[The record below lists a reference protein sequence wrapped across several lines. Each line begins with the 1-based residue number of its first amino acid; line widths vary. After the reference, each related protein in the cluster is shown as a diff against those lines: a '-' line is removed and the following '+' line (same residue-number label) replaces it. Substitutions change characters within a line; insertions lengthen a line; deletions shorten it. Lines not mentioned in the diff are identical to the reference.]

1 VVRVVFVPVSIRVM
15 VTPGTTAP
23 VVSLTCPKMVPEVCA
38 ERLAADTAAKIHA
51 KMQQVMDALHRL
63 SNWKVAGAI
72 GAPPNDSP
80 LTGELECTR
89 GLARHL
95 PDAPLIN
102 LFSMID
108 HDLLWREQPLLIL
121 VPLVCATAAETA
133 NKERLR
139 TT

>member
-1 VVRVVFVPVSIRVM
+1 
-15 VTPGTTAP
+15 
-23 VVSLTCPKMVPEVCA
+23 
-38 ERLAADTAAKIHA
+38 
-51 KMQQVMDALHRL
+51 MQQVMDALHRL

-72 GAPPNDSP
+72 CTPPNDSP
-80 LTGELECTR
+80 LSGELECTR
-89 GLARHL
+89 GVARHL
-95 PDAPLIN
+95 PDAPLTN

-108 HDLLWREQPLLIL
+108 RDLLCPEQPLLIM